1 MKQIL
6 KLILIIIAIASFPPI
21 EMVADSNVKKEIKAL
36 KKEYAQRQKEYKE
49 LIKYGVSDNV
59 LQRKDEELAK
69 LQEQIAELESNG
81 STSKNDKTPQSA
93 AKRAL
98 VDACSA
104 PSKIETNAVD
114 EPFVDASV
122 DIQRNSPSEPK
133 KSNPNEE
140 ISLTVSS
147 DGPTKDDALKNAL
160 RTAIEQAYGAFVSAN
175 TTILNDELVKDEIV
189 TVSNGSIKDYKEIS
203 SFEKPDGS
211 GYMMTVNATVS
222 LPHLITYAKN
232 HGSECEFAGNT
243 FGMEL
248 KLFNL
253 QKENELKVLYNAIPE
268 IENLAKTTMTWN
280 LHVDE
285 PKIIDF
291 VSDIKI
297 KKGHDERYGS
307 YGYEQATGVVSTTD
321 VSFGYDGDFY
331 LETEVNS
338 LFNKQIKN
346 HKGWLA
352 VEKDDKALS
361 VLNQMP
367 NGQYALVRFKLSWL
381 PNGDENLLADYL
393 KSLFSSLSIDY
404 KTHRKYEQQGHKL
417 STIPGLS
424 WGLGPDTGYYIRNN
438 QKDIDIWTDSVM
450 TVLNRVKNN
459 FNIVDN
465 TGQKS
470 SFNPFELSEWIY
482 KASPDKYKKC
492 YKYLT
497 DREKRQLW
505 NKHHATRLMNQNGAY
520 INDWDTWNGSIV
532 TNQFTS
538 NNQKITTFKQTRH
551 GTEDARVRKIISI
564 GGEGL
569 YNSISQITYLGEF
582 LRPWDN
588 FNAWG
593 EEAVKTT
600 WITYIFVPL
609 SEISKYSSFKV
620 VSTE

>member
-1 MKQIL
+1 MKQTV
-6 KLILIIIAIASFPPI
+6 KLIVSIMMAAILPAAQI
-21 EMVADSNVKKEIKAL
+21 KADSK
-36 KKEYAQRQKEYKE
+36 
-49 LIKYGVSDNV
+49 
-59 LQRKDEELAK
+59 
-69 LQEQIAELESNG
+69 
-81 STSKNDKTPQSA
+81 
-93 AKRAL
+93 
-98 VDACSA
+98 
-104 PSKIETNAVD
+104 
-114 EPFVDASV
+114 
-122 DIQRNSPSEPK
+122 
-133 KSNPNEE
+133 EE
-140 ISLTVSS
+140 ITLTVSS
-147 DGPTKDDALKNAL
+147 DGTTKDDALKNAL

-189 TVSNGSIKDYKEIS
+189 TVSNGSIKDYKEVS

-253 QKENELKVLYNAIPE
+253 QKENELKALYNAIPE
-268 IENLAKTTMTWN
+268 IENLARTTMAWK

-291 VSDIKI
+291 VSDIKTQ
-297 KKGHDERYGS
+297 KFNDNRYAS
-307 YGYEQATGVVSTTD
+307 YGYEQAKGVLSTTD
-321 VSFGYDGDFY
+321 VSFGYDDVFY
-331 LETEVNS
+331 LETSVNS

-367 NGQYALVRFKLSWL
+367 SGQYALVRFKLSWL
-381 PNGDENLLADYL
+381 PNGEKDLLADYL

-404 KTHRKYEQQGHKL
+404 ETYSKYQHQGHEL
-417 STIPGLS
+417 SSIHGFF
-424 WGLGPDTGYYIRNN
+424 WGSGSLYIRNN
-438 QKDIDIWTDSVM
+438 QKDLDIWTDSVM

-459 FNIVDN
+459 FDIVDN
-465 TGQKS
+465 TGQRS

-482 KASPDKYKKC
+482 QAAPNEYKKC
-492 YKYLT
+492 YTYLT
-497 DREKRQLW
+497 DSERRQLW
-505 NKHHATRLMNQNGAY
+505 DKSPITSLKNQQGTYVN
-520 INDWDTWNGSIV
+520 NWDDNSIV

-538 NNQKITTFKQTRH
+538 NNQKITTFSQARR
-551 GTEDARVRKIISI
+551 GTENARKRKIISI

-582 LRPWDN
+582 LRPWDKSYDG
-588 FNAWG
+588 WG
-593 EEAVKTT
+593 KEKVETT

-609 SEISKYSSFKV
+609 SEIGKYSSFKV
-620 VSTE
+620 VSKEP